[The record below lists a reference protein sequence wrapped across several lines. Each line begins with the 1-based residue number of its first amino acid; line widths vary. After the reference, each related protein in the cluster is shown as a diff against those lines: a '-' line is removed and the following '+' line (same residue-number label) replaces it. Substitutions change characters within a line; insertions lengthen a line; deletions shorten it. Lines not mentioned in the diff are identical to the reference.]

1 VVAIFRGITFIEHV
15 PGSPIEILE
24 NDGARV
30 TRMLDCD
37 WTKSLSF
44 ADKLLGF
51 PSIKTGTGNIK
62 YVSRLTPAFH
72 PDFLDA
78 MGNPWIYATRIT
90 KLEGI
95 GFRDKTTDDTAV
107 YKTGRLTVVYE
118 SLTYEVKEDDEV
130 QAAGVPDESRLLRY
144 VTILFKPYAEFLTLP
159 VGFMRW
165 ITADKQPVNFGLPLL
180 IPTWQI
186 DFIWHLIPKT
196 NLPLAKIAD
205 AQGTINNAAFVTPL
219 GTFPTGTLLLLNAD
233 LKPIRSALGDR
244 LYDIHYHV
252 KYKEPILGGGGD
264 HNFFLRRKGT
274 APNETL
280 SWELATA
287 NGLSTGD
294 RLFKSTDFK
303 LLFKPA

>member
-1 VVAIFRGITFIEHV
+1 MAIFRGITFQEHV

-30 TRMLDCD
+30 TRMLDCA
-37 WTKSLSF
+37 WTQSLSF

-51 PSIKTGTGNIK
+51 PTVKTGTGGVK
-62 YVSRLTPAFH
+62 YVSRLTPHAH

-78 MGNPWIYATRIT
+78 MGNPWIFATRVT

-95 GFRDKTTDDTAV
+95 GFRDKTTDDTAR
-107 YKTGRLTVVYE
+107 YETGRLTVVYE
-118 SLTYEVKEDDEV
+118 SLTYEVLEDDEIKT
-130 QAAGVPDESRLLRY
+130 GDIPDESRLLRY

-159 VGFMRW
+159 RGYMKWV
-165 ITADKQPVNFGLPLL
+165 TAPVTPVNFGVPLL
-180 IPTWQI
+180 VPSWQI
-186 DFIWHLIPKT
+186 DFIWHLIPRT
-196 NLPLAKIAD
+196 NLPLMKIAD

-244 LYDIHYHV
+244 LYDIHYHM
-252 KYKEPILGGGGD
+252 KYKEPILGGGGN
-264 HNFFLRRKGT
+264 HNYFLRATT
-274 APNETL
+274 AASPNDLIWDLVTRD
-280 SWELATA
+280 
-287 NGLSTGD
+287 GLSGGTKVY
-294 RLFKSTDFK
+294 KSTDFK